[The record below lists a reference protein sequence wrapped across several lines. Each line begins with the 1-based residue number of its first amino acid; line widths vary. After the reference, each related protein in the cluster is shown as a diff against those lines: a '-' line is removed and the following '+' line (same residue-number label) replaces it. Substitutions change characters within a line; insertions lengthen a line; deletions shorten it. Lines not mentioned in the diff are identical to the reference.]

1 MAKTPEST
9 SITIRCPSSLN
20 NSIDEQ
26 ATLTRQNKTDVIISM
41 LLSSIP
47 SLHITERA
55 KLPTRPGIY
64 FVYTP
69 DHKLLYIG
77 KADNLRTRWN
87 SHHKYQYFI
96 ESSMEC
102 RIGYFTFD
110 SIDSLSETIEEFQAE
125 PTQTTTGKA
134 LVTADQFEELK
145 QQVET
150 LQQQFQDTF
159 STLSQLGIDAIAKKL
174 EVYQPPRGLQEWNH
188 TPQDNR
194 EGITRSDLIKR
205 LGFDSTKA
213 FEDTAAV
220 LELDPIKYLSEL
232 SGWQN
237 RPVESGSSRTRF
249 FPPK

>member
-1 MAKTPEST
+1 
-9 SITIRCPSSLN
+9 
-20 NSIDEQ
+20 
-26 ATLTRQNKTDVIISM
+26 M

-47 SLHITERA
+47 SLHITERS

-110 SIDSLSETIEEFQAE
+110 SIDSLSETIEEFKAE
-125 PTQTTTGKA
+125 PTHTTTGKA

-145 QQVET
+145 QKVEA
-150 LQQQFQDTF
+150 LQQQFSNTF
-159 STLSQLGIDAIAKKL
+159 STLTQLGIDAIAKKL

-194 EGITRSDLIKR
+194 EGITRSDLIKK

-220 LELDPIKYLSEL
+220 LELDPIKYLEEL